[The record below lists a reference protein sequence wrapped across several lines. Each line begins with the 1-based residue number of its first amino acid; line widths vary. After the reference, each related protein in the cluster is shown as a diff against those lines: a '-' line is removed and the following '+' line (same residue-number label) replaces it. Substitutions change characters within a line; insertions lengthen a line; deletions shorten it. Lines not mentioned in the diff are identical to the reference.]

1 MKKFILKLILL
12 VMILSAIPLC
22 IYFVDPSHV
31 YDGGKY
37 EKSIVDILISG
48 KNATNSDANL
58 NERFLKRFLIQRYS
72 KNVDHLILG
81 PSRTM
86 LISEKVLQDGNV
98 LNLSLSGASLE
109 DMISMYYITKRSGIK
124 VKNMIICLDPQLF
137 NENNADTR
145 WKDNATYY
153 NAFIHNEPKV
163 KEETSMA
170 NMMRL
175 KNLFSMSYFQSSVKV
190 LAHKIEDTVK
200 GNQIVLTAT
209 NNYDNPGKTIHDDG
223 SLSYDEKFRNP
234 EQKDVNIAASKWT
247 YQQFDSY
254 DNLSD
259 KYKKELQIFID
270 YVKKDGVQIRV
281 FCAPYHPIVYHKIM
295 SQKHYEYARFAM
307 DYIHKFSVLN
317 NLEIIGSYN
326 PDNCGCN
333 ETCFYDGV
341 HLNDKGIGII
351 FKKR

>member
-1 MKKFILKLILL
+1 
-12 VMILSAIPLC
+12 
-22 IYFVDPSHV
+22 
-31 YDGGKY
+31 
-37 EKSIVDILISG
+37 
-48 KNATNSDANL
+48 
-58 NERFLKRFLIQRYS
+58 
-72 KNVDHLILG
+72 
-81 PSRTM
+81 
-86 LISEKVLQDGNV
+86 
-98 LNLSLSGASLE
+98 
-109 DMISMYYITKRSGIK
+109 
-124 VKNMIICLDPQLF
+124 
-137 NENNADTR
+137 
-145 WKDNATYY
+145 
-153 NAFIHNEPKV
+153 
-163 KEETSMA
+163 
-170 NMMRL
+170 
-175 KNLFSMSYFQSSVKV
+175 
-190 LAHKIEDTVK
+190 
-200 GNQIVLTAT
+200 
-209 NNYDNPGKTIHDDG
+209 
-223 SLSYDEKFRNP
+223 